1 MKKEKKKSVKKEINN
16 SGNSEKIKTEKI
28 LIENFVALQHV
39 MTNLAVRFDNL
50 SGEIS
55 KLLELFEIAAK
66 TLAEKGPVPITD
78 DKTNIKITEKLDSLL
93 EQNKIIAKGI
103 TLLHEKTS
111 EQIQEPMQRPYQPP
125 LSNRVVE
132 VGGYPPSQ
140 ESNNPKFSRLNS

>member
-1 MKKEKKKSVKKEINN
+1 MKKEKKKTEKKKSNN
-16 SGNSEKIKTEKI
+16 LGNSEKLKTEKI

-66 TLAEKGPVPITD
+66 TLAEKGPVPIVD
-78 DKTNIKITEKLDSLL
+78 DKTNIRLSEKLDSLL

-111 EQIQEPMQRPYQPP
+111 EQPQEMQRSYQPP
-125 LSNRVVE
+125 SNRVVE
-132 VGGYPPSQ
+132 VGGYPQSQ
-140 ESNNPKFSRLNS
+140 DNNPRFSRLNS